1 MQATTSAEE
10 KMPNGIFFFAQ
21 NLIWNMTMNDKL
33 KLYRVTDHYLDFL
46 RKVEPKIPENKDNGK
61 ARPFVGIILS
71 INKMPRLPLLALF
84 YLYLLHRALKNA
96 LQ

>member
-46 RKVEPKIPENKDNGK
+46 REVEPKIPANKDNGK
-61 ARPFVGIILS
+61 DRPFVGIVLS
-71 INKMPRLPLLALF
+71 INGVKYIAL
-84 YLYLLHRALKNA
+84 
-96 LQ
+96 